1 MLQRMYYLTYIL
13 LAVLIHPPPRG
24 ELERLR
30 KLDRPPRSCLG
41 LNQCAFYHKGGHWKW
56 EYPQRPTGGRW
67 RGNPDQPQFFVN
79 KLDERA
85 HILNNV
91 ARGPTLAMD
100 PTRST
105 LIIPAEPWVTLDVAG
120 KTEFPVDTGAACS
133 ALTRQPAPSPSV
145 DHTMTGV
152 GGQPKGGQSTSLLG
166 FPGGTVA
173 KNPPAMQET
182 QEA

>member
-13 LAVLIHPPPRG
+13 LAVLIHPPLRG

-91 ARGPTLAMD
+91 ARGPALAMD
-100 PTRST
+100 PT
-105 LIIPAEPWVTLDVAG
+105 
-120 KTEFPVDTGAACS
+120 
-133 ALTRQPAPSPSV
+133 
-145 DHTMTGV
+145 
-152 GGQPKGGQSTSLLG
+152 
-166 FPGGTVA
+166 
-173 KNPPAMQET
+173 
-182 QEA
+182 